1 MHRWVSR
8 RDTIGT
14 IESALELA
22 EAYEDEYGPTSVLQS
37 LPVSVN
43 ARDSTGN
50 ALAVAIPSAA
60 STKTV
65 SVDAAVPDQGDLS
78 LTTQMQ
84 AGFKNIEKQITQQFA
99 TIDTRL
105 GAVEK
110 YQGEQIRRWE
120 NRRSKNQQRR
130 DGKRAKTWNESR
142 GDRQS
147 SWHSKSEENAGKANS
162 PARRVKKSLTR
173 KSMSGPALPSLARN
187 DCIKFRYPRSQTT
200 RFVLRLTA
208 LRVSSTVGYTRR

>member
-1 MHRWVSR
+1 M
-8 RDTIGT
+8 
-14 IESALELA
+14 
-22 EAYEDEYGPTSVLQS
+22 
-37 LPVSVN
+37 N

-147 SWHSKSEENAGKANS
+147 SWHSKSEENDRKGKFSDRQGSKKPGQEVN
-162 PARRVKKSLTR
+162 ARASAAE
-173 KSMSGPALPSLARN
+173 SGEE
-187 DCIKFRYPRSQTT
+187 
-200 RFVLRLTA
+200 
-208 LRVSSTVGYTRR
+208 